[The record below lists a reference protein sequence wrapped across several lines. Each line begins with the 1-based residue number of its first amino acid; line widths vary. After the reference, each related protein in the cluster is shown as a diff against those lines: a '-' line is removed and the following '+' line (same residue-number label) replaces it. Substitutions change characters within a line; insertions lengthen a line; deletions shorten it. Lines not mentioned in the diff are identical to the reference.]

1 MKYYKKRKNID
12 HIRMFGDIMYTDLD
26 LVGRPPGH
34 KPLFIRVKRNLS
46 STREDQIASL
56 GGIACDL

>member
-1 MKYYKKRKNID
+1 
-12 HIRMFGDIMYTDLD
+12 MFGDIMYTDLD
-26 LVGRPPGH
+26 LAGRPPGH
-34 KPLFIRVKRNLS
+34 KPLFVRVKRNLS